1 MTKSKTPARIEAVP
15 GGEGPLHGGG
25 SVIVDPATGRT
36 IPNLDDEAMAARH
49 RIAADPAPADTAET
63 PTEEKP

>member
-1 MTKSKTPARIEAVP
+1 MTKSKSPARIAAALDDA
-15 GGEGPLHGGG
+15 GPLHGGG

-49 RIAADPAPADTAET
+49 RRATEPAPADTAQT
-63 PTEEKP
+63 PTEENP